1 MADSLSNRILGAITS
16 NPVGASLVGKAGKA
30 IDVVGKALGNP
41 LPEMGVSQK
50 LESAGGAAQYAMA
63 STPQA
68 KQAVEDKAKA
78 RTGTN
83 SANAITLNAVN
94 NPAPTN
100 SGQQLSTDQ
109 LIQAYK
115 DRGWT
120 DTNAIMGDIA
130 GGGYK
135 SWNLGGGD
143 GGAAAAPVYN
153 TRDVISANPDMSKY
167 LGENDI
173 NDLIKEYGEQ
183 VTGSTDSL
191 AAAIEKRATDAA
203 EREYQGILSILGTQK
218 EEVGTTAAKQRESTQ
233 AQKELTQ
240 KELGARQETE
250 TTAIEKQKTGFE
262 EEKTKTVETLARNWR
277 DMSLEMQRVARGRG
291 ISDSSFAA
299 GKETD
304 LLLNFNQ
311 GLRQIS
317 TQSLAA
323 LQDFSDAVSE
333 TTKFYQ
339 RQNAQLDLDS
349 KNNMDEIDAW
359 ERGQIANINAQQTMA
374 YNKKLSAIENAMT
387 QADTL
392 RVNTANSISEKKMA
406 WGLWLVQQDY
416 AYKQAVAIAAQGK
429 VSDAVSGINKVR
441 DLAVQYNDLVTK
453 GGYEITMQ
461 NGKPYL
467 HGQVN
472 GQDDWIPVT
481 ESQATNLQTNQTK
494 YQTYTDP
501 ITGLPTNMNPTAT
514 TTTPKSSGNSI
525 LDAIK
530 STLGI

>member
-1 MADSLSNRILGAITS
+1 MADSLSNRILTSIAS
-16 NPVGASLVGKAGKA
+16 NPTVASIAGKVGKT

-41 LPEMGVSQK
+41 LPDIGISQG
-50 LESAGGAAQYAMA
+50 LESAGGVSQYNQAK
-63 STPQA
+63 TPQE
-68 KQAVEDKAKA
+68 KAVVEQKAQQRA
-78 RTGTN
+78 GTP
-83 SANAITLNAVN
+83 SANAPVVNAVN
-94 NPAPTN
+94 NPQPTN

-109 LIQAYK
+109 LIQEYK
-115 DRGWT
+115 NRGWN
-120 DTNAIMGDIA
+120 DMGAIMGDIA

-135 SWNLGGGD
+135 AWNLGGGGD
-143 GGAAAAPVYN
+143 AGASAAPVYN
-153 TRDVISANPDMSKY
+153 TRDVIAADPNMSKY

-173 NDLIKEYGEQ
+173 NDLIKQYGEQ
-183 VTGSTDSL
+183 ITGDTEGL
-191 AAAIEKRATDAA
+191 ARAIEERATAAA
-203 EREYQGILSILGTQK
+203 EREYQGILSILGGQKTEVGETAARQK
-218 EEVGTTAAKQRESTQ
+218 EATQ

-240 KELGARQETE
+240 GELGARQETE
-250 TTAIEKQKTGFE
+250 TKQIEKQKAGFE

-299 GKETD
+299 GKETQ

-311 GLRQIS
+311 GLRQIA
-317 TQSLAA
+317 TESLAA

-339 RQNAQLDLDS
+339 RQNAQLDLDT

-374 YNKKLSAIENAMT
+374 YNRKLDAIENAMT
-387 QADTL
+387 QADQL
-392 RVNTANSISEKKMA
+392 RVNTANSIAEKKMA

-441 DLAVQYNDLVTK
+441 DLAIQYNDLVTK
-453 GGYEITMQ
+453 GGYEITIQ

-467 HGQVN
+467 HGTVN

-481 ESQATNLQTNQTK
+481 QAQATNLQTNQTK

-501 ITGLPTNMNPTAT
+501 ITGLPTTAAPT
-514 TTTPKSSGNSI
+514 TTQTQSSSNSI

-530 STLGI
+530 SKFGL